1 MCRFIGFKVVV
12 VLLLLNTGKGF
23 ASTAID
29 QLEQLMS
36 GFSNYSANFEQYT
49 EDEKGLRGEI
59 SKGSM
64 NIKRP
69 NSFRWKTT
77 TPFPQLI
84 VSDGNVMWIYDAD
97 LEQATR
103 KKVSQR
109 ETNGAAL
116 ILNGDVQAITEKF
129 NVTQIIDRE
138 REKLFELL
146 PKQEGNF
153 EKIQLF
159 FANGV
164 IQELMLVDLFGKQT
178 TIILTKAKI
187 NQKFKPDLFKFNP
200 PPGIDVMTDQGNN

>member
-103 KKVSQR
+103 KKVSQS

-153 EKIQLF
+153 EKIQFF

>member
-103 KKVSQR
+103 KKVSQS

-146 PKQEGNF
+146 PKQESNF

>member
-1 MCRFIGFKVVV
+1 MSRFIGFKLVA
-12 VLLLLNTGKGF
+12 VLLLLNTGQGF
-23 ASTAID
+23 AGTPIH

-49 EDEKGLRGEI
+49 EDEKGLRGEV

-69 NSFRWKTT
+69 NSFRWKTI

-84 VSDGNVMWIYDAD
+84 VSDGDVIWIYDPD

-103 KKVSQR
+103 KKVSQS
-109 ETNGAAL
+109 ETNGPAL

-129 NVTQIIDRE
+129 NVTQVIDRE

-187 NQKFKPDLFKFNP
+187 NQKFKPGLFNFNP
-200 PPGIDVMTDQGNN
+200 PPGIDVMTDQGDN

>member
-146 PKQEGNF
+146 PKQESNF